1 MQVRFPHSFA
11 VMANSHPLHVSI
23 PGTRLEYSRIGIKT
37 PVYLV
42 QVNDSDIENL
52 VEMDDLDF
60 GYLHEQL
67 SCLGD
72 SAPKFP
78 QFEFAVFNSDEVVE
92 ARRIGYERYL
102 QDVIVSP
109 SCVAQAILWVSLEIC
124 AEAAVVQRFICR
136 HDNLAHLEELSARSE
151 EHHRFAN
158 SAVVGA
164 LLRLMDD
171 GSSQFSTV
179 ASSVSIL
186 TRILPTR
193 DRLAIETNVLP
204 TLVRILMRPRLDDRT
219 VHEIRALCL
228 MLVEANP
235 HSLFVYF
242 QRENGLTEI
251 IDSLETQ
258 PDVPPSSVLAIAT
271 IVWTAVSQS
280 RDVQICIS
288 DKSSVGMT
296 LLNKLLVME
305 RGGESELVVASI
317 LAFLFARGLVPE
329 YGTKIVKI
337 IGAAIGD
344 YKPDFKL
351 IFLDSIGSSVPPL
364 LSSAEAAVVQLGCH
378 LIVSKCIRLRQV
390 GDADWWRR
398 NAVAVP
404 ISERLAQIASAES
417 LYGEATR
424 MAAAEALVMMG
435 EDSPP
440 GLETKLRE
448 LMKKSISEKIHK
460 LNNFFIEANFDLS
473 SRSVGAFFTSGHWD
487 DLTEL
492 FTSVGDVLSSA
503 RGRQRDLQAVHSS
516 ALTEIVSGMFQVKS
530 LLRRIESVGAESVR
544 DPDTSE
550 REKDD
555 DRKDAIA
562 TIQSIN
568 SDVITLSS
576 NTVALLYR
584 AVSKIDEESEDR
596 AKSTSKLKSVLLKMR
611 HSIDQL
617 LDDIDVESGSS
628 PISP

>member
-1 MQVRFPHSFA
+1 
-11 VMANSHPLHVSI
+11 MANSHPLHVSI

-60 GYLHEQL
+60 AYLHEQL

-78 QFEFAVFNSDEVVE
+78 QFAFAVFNSDEVVE

-204 TLVRILMRPRLDDRT
+204 TLVRILMRPMLDDRT
-219 VHEIRALCL
+219 VHEMRSLCL
-228 MLVEANP
+228 MLVGANP

-251 IDSLETQ
+251 IDSLDTQ
-258 PDVPPSSVLAIAT
+258 PEVPPSSVLAVAT

-473 SRSVGAFFTSGHWD
+473 SRSVGAYFTSGHWD

-530 LLRRIESVGAESVR
+530 LLWRIESVGAESVR